1 MKILITGGLGFIGSN
16 LARRLVNENHD
27 VTIVDSLIPEYG
39 GNYFNIKDIKDKLTI
54 NISDL
59 RDQYS
64 ISHLLKDKEI
74 IFNLAAQTGHTESMK
89 KPFEDL
95 EINSLAQLKL
105 LENVKDVCPEAVVVY
120 ASTRQLYGKPTYLPV
135 DEKHPIRPVDI
146 NGINKLSGEYFH
158 LLFNDVYKIKTSVLR
173 LTNTYGPGMRI
184 KDARQIFL
192 GIWIKNILTD
202 QPILV
207 YGDGQQVRDF
217 NYVDDVVD
225 ALIRASTTSEAF
237 GQVMNLGSDQIINLE
252 SLAKK
257 LIGLYP
263 KSSWEKVPF
272 PEFRKSIDIGDY
284 YSNYKKSEKILSWV
298 PKVNLEEGL
307 KRTINFYEKNIEYYL

>member
-27 VTIVDSLIPEYG
+27 ITIVDSLIPEYG
-39 GNYFNIKDIKDKLTI
+39 GNYFNVEDIKDKLTI

-64 ISHLLKDKEI
+64 INHLLKGKEI
-74 IFNLAAQTGHTESMK
+74 IFNLAAQTGHTESMN
-89 KPFEDL
+89 KPFDDL

-105 LENVKDVCPEAVVVY
+105 LENVKNICPDAVVVY
-120 ASTRQLYGKPTYLPV
+120 ASTRQLYGKPKYLPV

-192 GIWIKNILTD
+192 GIWIKNLLTD

-207 YGDGQQVRDF
+207 YGDGKQVRDF

-225 ALIRASTTSEAF
+225 ALIRASSTSGAY
-237 GQVMNLGSDQIINLE
+237 GQVMNLGSDQIVNLE
-252 SLAKK
+252 SLANQ
-257 LIGLYP
+257 LIDLYP
-263 KSSWEKVPF
+263 KSSWKKIPF

-284 YSNYKKSEKILSWV
+284 YSNYKKSQKILSWE
-298 PKVNLEEGL
+298 PKVSLKEGL
-307 KRTINFYEKNIEYYL
+307 IRTINFYKKNLGFYL